1 MLFRQAKGRPH
12 PAHVF
17 VGNSPFFMPRLLGCD
32 FTFPTRNIHQT
43 LMRISARLRYH
54 HFSSSDVPSRRCP
67 MIQRPVRRA
76 FTLIELLVVI
86 AIIAVL
92 IGLLLPA
99 VQKVREA
106 AARMSCQ
113 NNMKQ
118 FGLALHNYALT
129 NDNKFPASRI
139 TVGGV
144 SKFRSWTPVALA
156 YVEQDNVGRLWDNT
170 IKWNTGTN
178 LTTAQNTFK
187 LFKCPSA
194 PDGRRQGVYGALGL
208 GDYGSVN
215 AIRRRFYT
223 ANNIGGFPTAG
234 SAPGDEA
241 VGALQKEKDTP
252 IVAIGDGTSNTIMI
266 AEDAGRPNLFRKGKD
281 TGGITGDGHGWADPD
296 CGFSVDGVQADLVTT
311 GGTCYINCTNDSE
324 LYSFHSGGINVC
336 LADGS
341 VRFIR
346 ESIAPSTLA
355 ALVTANGG
363 DILPGDF

>member
-1 MLFRQAKGRPH
+1 M
-12 PAHVF
+12 
-17 VGNSPFFMPRLLGCD
+17 SSRL
-32 FTFPTRNIHQT
+32 
-43 LMRISARLRYH
+43 
-54 HFSSSDVPSRRCP
+54 SRH
-67 MIQRPVRRA
+67 A

-86 AIIAVL
+86 AIIAIL

-118 FGLALHNYALT
+118 FGLALHNYAGA

-156 YVEQDNVGRLWDNT
+156 YIEQDNVGRLWNNT

-178 LTTAQNTFK
+178 LTTSQNSFK
-187 LFKCPSA
+187 VFKCPSA
-194 PDGRRQGVYGALGL
+194 PDTRRVPSGSVALGP

-223 ANNIGGFPTAG
+223 ANGIPNFPTAG
-234 SAPGDEA
+234 TAAGDEA
-241 VGALQKEKDTP
+241 LGALQKEFDTP
-252 IVAIGDGTSNTIMI
+252 ILAITDGTSNTIML
-266 AEDAGRPNLFRKGKD
+266 AEDAGRPNLFQKGKD
-281 TGGITGDGHGWADPD
+281 TGNTTADGWGWADPD

-311 GGTCYINCTNDSE
+311 GGTCIMNCTNDSE
-324 LYSFHSGGINVC
+324 FYSFHSGGINVC

-341 VRFIR
+341 VKFISQ
-346 ESIAPSTLA
+346 SISPATLA
-355 ALVTANGG
+355 ALVTATAG
-363 DILPGDF
+363 DIPGNY